1 MRALVCVTVDTDE
14 EHMDKQVKNVRLS
27 DDEFFRI
34 RKEEVLP
41 QWETGRQIED
51 LDECIAAAKELSVD
65 TNYARKL
72 MEARERGIQ
81 LLTPQFGRALT
92 EYTIEGLQHVE
103 NEAGL
108 APDGAWIIFSDSYT
122 RKLDFERAAAG
133 IERSRQE
140 GLSMLN
146 GWPIVNFG
154 VEEARRIRRA
164 SRVPLTLNSTDED
177 GRLASEMALAAGW
190 NGANTR
196 SIQEC
201 VAHCKDIPLEEEIR
215 INQYESRL
223 AAIYTE
229 NGVPICTHNACNLTG
244 YDSPGYR
251 SFVVVSQSLLGA
263 EQGIKYQF
271 LEHGLNM
278 HLVQDIAMARV
289 SVRLCREYC
298 ARFGYEVDFFVGG
311 YPFLGAWPPRAA
323 EADAMIAWNAIIPIM
338 GGFDSVILK
347 SEDEAF
353 ATPTKEGMASSV
365 RLARH
370 LLTLMGGQRLPDS
383 EELQTEET
391 MIELEVRAVIEKCLD
406 AGDGDMAVGLCRGVE
421 AGWIDTMLTPWKYNK
436 GRVMVMR
443 DAENAVR
450 YWDPGDIP
458 LPDEVK
464 QYHREKLASR
474 EKKEGRPLDF
484 RMVVSDL
491 QFASILPKTLV

>member
-484 RMVVSDL
+484 QMVVSDL
-491 QFASILPKTLV
+491 QFASILPKTFV

>member
-1 MRALVCVTVDTDE
+1 
-14 EHMDKQVKNVRLS
+14 MDNMVKNVRMS
-27 DDEFFRI
+27 DEEFFRI
-34 RKEEVLP
+34 RRDEVLP
-41 QWETGRQIED
+41 QWETGRQIAD
-51 LDECIAAAKELSVD
+51 LDECIAAAKELSQGK
-65 TNYARKL
+65 NYARKL
-72 MEARERGIQ
+72 LETRERGVQ

-92 EYTIEGLQHVE
+92 EYTIEGLRHVE
-103 NEAGL
+103 TEGGL

-122 RKLDFERAAAG
+122 RKLDFKRAAAG

-154 VEEARRIRRA
+154 VEEARRIRRE
-164 SRVPLTLNSTDED
+164 VQCPLTLNSTDED
-177 GRLASEMALAAGW
+177 GRLASEIALAAGW

-201 VAHCKDIPLEEEIR
+201 VAHCKEEIR

-229 NGVPICTHNACNLTG
+229 RGVPIATHNACNLTG

-251 SFVVVSQSLLGA
+251 AFVVVSQSLLGA

-278 HLVQDIAMARV
+278 NLIQDVAMVRV
-289 SVRLCREYC
+289 AERLCREYC
-298 ARFGYEVDFFVGG
+298 ARFGYGDVDFFTGC
-311 YPFLGAWPPRAA
+311 YPFLGAWPPRAE
-323 EADAMIAWNAIIPIM
+323 EANAMIAWNAVIPIL

-365 RLARH
+365 RIARH
-370 LLTLMGGQRLPDS
+370 LQVIMGSQRMPDS
-383 EELQTEET
+383 EELRLEEA
-391 MIELEVRAVIEKCLD
+391 MIEAEVRAVMEKCLD
-406 AGDGDMAVGLCRGVE
+406 IGGGDMAVGMCRGVE
-421 AGWIDTMLTPWKYNK
+421 AGWVDTMLTPWKYNK

-443 DAENAVR
+443 DAQGAVR
-450 YWDPGDIP
+450 YWEPGDIP
-458 LPDEVK
+458 LPSEVRE
-464 QYHREKLASR
+464 YHRQKLEGRA
-474 EKKEGRPLDF
+474 KKEGRPLDF
-484 RMVVSDL
+484 QMVVGDL
-491 QFASILPKTLV
+491 QFASRLPKGEK